1 MDYLKSLFLFFFFLS
16 AATQLLGENS
26 FENSSEDFT
35 SSSSA
40 TLHVAPSVSTQD
52 SPADTIRLDELIVTG
67 SMPKVNA
74 KDIPMSISV
83 VRGPQIEERLEPS
96 LLPLLTEE
104 VPGLFISQRGVM
116 GYGVAAGAA
125 GGMSIRGVGGAP
137 TAGVLVLIDGH
148 PQYMGLM
155 GHPLADSYQSMMT
168 ERVEVVRGPASVLYG
183 SNAMGGVINI
193 ITKQQ
198 QQDGVEGSAQVM
210 YGSHNTLSAE
220 ASAGWKQNRAYATGA
235 LGYNRSDGH
244 RENMD
249 FEQWNG
255 YAKAGYHFTRN
266 WTSFVDLNLS
276 NSLSSNPGT
285 VNGPVYDNDADIT
298 RGVASLVLENE
309 YEKSSGAVKFY
320 VNFGQHEINDGHREG
335 EQPPVHRFHST
346 DQMMGASAHQSY
358 SFFTGNKTT
367 AGFDFQ
373 RFGGEAENRFPDE
386 ADNEQLADIQLDNVA
401 GYLNIQQ
408 SLLRNRL
415 TLNGGIRLDHHEI
428 NGSEWVPQLG
438 ASFIPSST
446 TVLKAIVSKGF
457 RNPTI
462 REMYMFPPRNPNLLA
477 ERLMNYEVSLQ
488 QSLLDNRLNLGV
500 NLFYIKGENMIQVAI
515 VEGRPLN
522 VNTGEV
528 ENKGFEIS
536 AAYRATNALRFSAN
550 YSLLDMAHPVLSA
563 PKHKFY
569 VSGNYHKD
577 RWSVS
582 TGMQYI
588 GGLYTAVM
596 SEIKKESF
604 LLWNARA
611 NYRLTDAVSLFVKG
625 ENLLDQTYEINAGYP
640 MPGATFFGGARV
652 DI

>member
-16 AATQLLGENS
+16 AATQLLGV
-26 FENSSEDFT
+26 T
-35 SSSSA
+35 
-40 TLHVAPSVSTQD
+40 
-52 SPADTIRLDELIVTG
+52 PADTIRLDELIVTG

-198 QQDGVEGSAQVM
+198 QLDGMEGSAQVM

-285 VNGPVYDNDADIT
+285 LPEPVYDNDADIT

-320 VNFGQHEINDGHREG
+320 VNFGQHEINDGYREG
-335 EQPPVHRFHST
+335 EQSPVHRFHST

-373 RFGGEAENRFPDE
+373 HFGGKAENR
-386 ADNEQLADIQLDNVA
+386 LLDGTVDTLLVNVRLNNAA

-408 SLLRNRL
+408 ALLSKRL
-415 TLNGGIRLDHHEI
+415 TLNAGIRLDHHQT
-428 NGSEWVPQLG
+428 NGLEWIPQLG
-438 ASFIPSST
+438 VSFIPSST

-462 REMYMFPPRNPNLLA
+462 REMYMFLPRNPDLLA

-500 NLFYIKGENMIQVAI
+500 NLFYIKGENMIQTAI

-522 VNTGEV
+522 LNTGEV
-528 ENKGFEIS
+528 ENKGLEVS

-569 VSGNYHKD
+569 VSGNYHKG
-577 RWSVS
+577 RWNVS
-582 TGMQYI
+582 TGVQYI

-596 SEIKKESF
+596 SEIKKENF
-604 LLWNARA
+604 LLWNVRA
-611 NYRLTDAVSLFVKG
+611 NYRVTRAISLFVKG
-625 ENLLDQTYEINAGYP
+625 ENLLDQTYEINDGYP